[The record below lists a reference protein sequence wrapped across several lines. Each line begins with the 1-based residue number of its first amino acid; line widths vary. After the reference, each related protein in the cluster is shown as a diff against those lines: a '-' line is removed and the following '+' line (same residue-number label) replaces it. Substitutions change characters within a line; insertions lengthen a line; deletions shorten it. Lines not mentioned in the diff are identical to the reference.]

1 MAVVATAAARRARR
15 RRGVRTRR
23 LVRGLVGAVACFALA
38 EAITRLEL
46 VDLRYLPRASTV
58 LARLVGLL
66 GQAEFLTAVAATL
79 QAWAI
84 GLAIA
89 VAVAVPAGI
98 LLGSSR
104 RCYQATRALVEF
116 LRPIPSVA
124 LIPLAI
130 LLFGQGLQLKTS
142 LIAYA
147 SFWPLLFNTVYGVQ
161 DVDPIAKDT
170 ARSFGLGRLAVL
182 GRVTLPAASPF
193 IATGVR
199 VASAIA
205 LILAISTELLAGA
218 AGGIGSF
225 ILRAS
230 SGGGNADL
238 VYAATA
244 MTGVLGL
251 VLNWALLLV
260 AVAWQLATMG
270 GRSIFFPPLTEI
282 LSQARTSWLS
292 GPASSAFLTPAV
304 ASDVLPS
311 LGRLLGGWLLA
322 VAAGVSVGTAIGLVR
337 NLADYLDPVI
347 EFVRAIPPPAMI
359 PPFLVVL
366 GLGSDMKIALIAV
379 GVVWPIL
386 LNTIDGVRSVDPV
399 LMDTGRTFR
408 TGRLRR
414 LGLIVL
420 PSASPRIFAGLR
432 VSLSLALILMV
443 ISEMV
448 AASGGIGFTIVQAE
462 RSFAITQMWAGI
474 LLLGVLGYLLN
485 SLLLLVE
492 RRVLA
497 WHRGARGTQESA

>member
-1 MAVVATAAARRARR
+1 MASVAARRVRR
-15 RRGVRTRR
+15 AVRAPR
-23 LVRGLVGAVACFALA
+23 LARGLVGAVACFALA

-46 VDLRYLPRASTV
+46 VDPRYLPRASTV

-89 VAVAVPAGI
+89 VAAAVPAGI
-98 LLGSSR
+98 LL
-104 RCYQATRALVEF
+104 V
-116 LRPIPSVA
+116 
-124 LIPLAI
+124 
-130 LLFGQGLQLKTS
+130 GQGLQLKTS

-260 AVAWQLATMG
+260 ERRALAWQQQSELA
-270 GRSIFFPPLTEI
+270 R
-282 LSQARTSWLS
+282 
-292 GPASSAFLTPAV
+292 
-304 ASDVLPS
+304 
-311 LGRLLGGWLLA
+311 
-322 VAAGVSVGTAIGLVR
+322 
-337 NLADYLDPVI
+337 
-347 EFVRAIPPPAMI
+347 
-359 PPFLVVL
+359 
-366 GLGSDMKIALIAV
+366 
-379 GVVWPIL
+379 
-386 LNTIDGVRSVDPV
+386 
-399 LMDTGRTFR
+399 
-408 TGRLRR
+408 
-414 LGLIVL
+414 
-420 PSASPRIFAGLR
+420 
-432 VSLSLALILMV
+432 
-443 ISEMV
+443 
-448 AASGGIGFTIVQAE
+448 
-462 RSFAITQMWAGI
+462 
-474 LLLGVLGYLLN
+474 
-485 SLLLLVE
+485 
-492 RRVLA
+492 
-497 WHRGARGTQESA
+497 

>member
-1 MAVVATAAARRARR
+1 MASVAARRVRR
-15 RRGVRTRR
+15 AVRAPR
-23 LVRGLVGAVACFALA
+23 LARGLVGAVACFALA

-46 VDLRYLPRASTV
+46 VDPRYLPRASTV

-142 LIAYA
+142 LIVYA
-147 SFWPLLFNTVYGVQ
+147 SFWPVLFNTVYGVQ

-170 ARSFGLGRLAVL
+170 ARSFGFGRLAIL
-182 GRVTLPAASPF
+182 GRVALPAASPF

-260 AVAWQLATMG
+260 ERRALAWQQ
-270 GRSIFFPPLTEI
+270 RSER
-282 LSQARTSWLS
+282 AR
-292 GPASSAFLTPAV
+292 
-304 ASDVLPS
+304 
-311 LGRLLGGWLLA
+311 
-322 VAAGVSVGTAIGLVR
+322 
-337 NLADYLDPVI
+337 
-347 EFVRAIPPPAMI
+347 
-359 PPFLVVL
+359 
-366 GLGSDMKIALIAV
+366 
-379 GVVWPIL
+379 
-386 LNTIDGVRSVDPV
+386 
-399 LMDTGRTFR
+399 
-408 TGRLRR
+408 
-414 LGLIVL
+414 
-420 PSASPRIFAGLR
+420 
-432 VSLSLALILMV
+432 
-443 ISEMV
+443 
-448 AASGGIGFTIVQAE
+448 
-462 RSFAITQMWAGI
+462 
-474 LLLGVLGYLLN
+474 
-485 SLLLLVE
+485 
-492 RRVLA
+492 
-497 WHRGARGTQESA
+497 